1 MMCLSNKAQYDLPLN
16 VSLQGHFKSMYVS
29 DIHTVATMV
38 TKSDLMEIEKKLLY
52 EIMEYTISLKQTTR

>member
-1 MMCLSNKAQYDLPLN
+1 MMCYSNKAQYDHPLN

-38 TKSDLMEIEKKLLY
+38 TKSDLMEIE
-52 EIMEYTISLKQTTR
+52 I